1 MVAVLNA
8 TPDSFSDSHPDTA
21 EAVEHGLAL
30 LRGGADVIDVGGES
44 TRPGADRVDEAVEL
58 SRVLP
63 VVAAL
68 ADVGALVS
76 IDTTRAAVA
85 ERALDAGAQIVNDV
99 SGGLADPGM
108 LPLLARAGCRCVLM
122 HWRGPSKDMQTRTR
136 YDDLVQDVH
145 AALLDRRTAAER
157 AGVDPARVVLDPGL
171 GFGKTAA
178 QCWTLLG
185 HLADLPAPL
194 LVGASRKGF
203 LGVVLGDRSGPR
215 ATGGRED
222 ATTAVTVLAAQA
234 GAWGVRVHEPR
245 ASADAVRVVEAV
257 RATQSSATPDA
268 VTSGSVHRLTKE
280 VAR

>member
-8 TPDSFSDSHPDTA
+8 TPDSFSDRHPDTA
-21 EAVEHGLAL
+21 EAVEHGLRL
-30 LRGGADVIDVGGES
+30 LAGGADVVDVGGES

-58 SRVLP
+58 ARVLP

-68 ADVGALVS
+68 AAAGALVS
-76 IDTTRAAVA
+76 VDTTRASVA
-85 ERALDAGAQIVNDV
+85 ERALAAGAQIVNDV
-99 SGGLADPGM
+99 SGGLADPAM

-122 HWRGPSKDMQTRTR
+122 HWRGPSKDMQTRTA
-136 YDDLVQDVH
+136 YDDVVQDVRS
-145 AALLDRRTAAER
+145 ALLARRDAAER

-178 QCWTLLG
+178 QSWTLLA
-185 HLADLPAPL
+185 HLDRLPAPL
-194 LVGASRKGF
+194 LVGASRKGL
-203 LGVVLGDRSGPR
+203 LGAVLDDGAGPR
-215 ATGGRED
+215 ATGERED

-257 RATQSSATPDA
+257 RQA
-268 VTSGSVHRLTKE
+268 GRHG
-280 VAR
+280 